1 MGALNQILLS
11 ISNLS
16 SIEFC
21 LMSESL
27 IETLALACK
36 NFIEVNFLFE
46 LLRAFFGDNNAFE
59 PTLYFNNEQE
69 LIENNNNNFN
79 KYLLIFKF
87 KLLYFQNLYC
97 LYPIYLIF
105 LQLSMISFHVL
116 Q

>member
-1 MGALNQILLS
+1 MSQYQLELVQAPMGALNQILLS

-46 LLRAFFGDNNAFE
+46 LLRAFFEITMHLN
-59 PTLYFNNEQE
+59 PHYI
-69 LIENNNNNFN
+69 LIMNKKLIDNNNNN
-79 KYLLIFKF
+79 
-87 KLLYFQNLYC
+87 
-97 LYPIYLIF
+97 
-105 LQLSMISFHVL
+105 
-116 Q
+116 